1 MACPC
6 MVCRGISFDSL
17 PCYAKYNQDY
27 LQAKYTNGGLEDDE
41 DWLCDIKNHY
51 QIQILRAVIT
61 YGGGECMYRMYR
73 RVNRLYFSTLE
84 ITSRNDELLL
94 DALNNILTM
103 SHSAAVPW
111 APAGRLS
118 DGGMIIESAFDLVI
132 PV

>member
-1 MACPC
+1 MSCPC

-27 LQAKYTNGGLEDDE
+27 LQAKYTNGGLEDE
-41 DWLCDIKNHY
+41 DWSCDIKNHY

-61 YGGGECMYRMYR
+61 YGSGECMYRMYR

-103 SHSAAVPW
+103 S
-111 APAGRLS
+111 